1 MIDPKDAAIRATL
14 TEKMARM
21 LKRRAYTERQIV
33 QVLRLVPDK
42 AKALL
47 EGRLDEFSHEEIR
60 RFIAQL
66 D

>member
-14 TEKMARM
+14 AEKMTKM
-21 LKRRAYTERQIV
+21 LRRRAYTERQV
-33 QVLRLVPDK
+33 AQVLRVVPDK
-42 AKALL
+42 AKAIL
-47 EGRLDEFSHEEIR
+47 EGRLDEFSHDEIR

>member
-1 MIDPKDAAIRATL
+1 MIDPKDVAIRATL

-33 QVLRLVPDK
+33 QVLRVVPDK
-42 AKALL
+42 AKAIL
-47 EGRLDEFSHEEIR
+47 EGRLDQFSHDEIR

>member
-1 MIDPKDAAIRATL
+1 MIDSKDAAIRATL